1 MKRELGFTLIELMI
15 VVAIVGILATIA
27 YPAYTDYIIRG
38 RIPDAT
44 SGLAAKRVQMEQ
56 FFQDN
61 RRYDQ
66 TPVGAV
72 PNPVCANDAT
82 TSRFFTFSC
91 NPAATATTY
100 TLEAVGVGPMAG
112 FGYTITQANAR
123 ASNIT
128 RGGGWEDP
136 NPNTCWAIKKGGN
149 CS

>member
-1 MKRELGFTLIELMI
+1 MRKQLGFTLIELMI

-27 YPAYTDYIIRG
+27 YPAYTDYLIRG

-44 SGLAAKRVQMEQ
+44 SALSAKRVQMEQ

-66 TPVGAV
+66 DANGNA
-72 PNPVCANDAT
+72 NPACAADAT

-91 NPAATATTY
+91 NPAATTTTY
-100 TLEAVGVGPMAG
+100 TLEAVGIGPMVG

-128 RGGGWEDP
+128 RAGW
-136 NPNTCWAIKKGGN
+136 GSSGN
-149 CS
+149 CWTIRKDGSCS

>member
-1 MKRELGFTLIELMI
+1 MSKQLGFTLIELMI

-27 YPAYTDYIIRG
+27 YPSYADYIIRG
-38 RIPDAT
+38 RIPEAT
-44 SGLAAKRVQMEQ
+44 SALAAKRVQMEQ

-66 TPVGAV
+66 DANGNA
-72 PNPVCANDAT
+72 NPACAADAT
-82 TSRFFTFSC
+82 TSRFFDFSC

-100 TLEAVGVGPMAG
+100 TLEAVGKGPMAG

-128 RGGGWEDP
+128 RGGGWDNP
-136 NPNTCWAIKKGGN
+136 NPNTCWAIRKGGI

>member
-1 MKRELGFTLIELMI
+1 MKRTLGFTLIELMI

-27 YPAYTDYIIRG
+27 LPAYTDYIIRG

-44 SGLAAKRVQMEQ
+44 SALAAKRVQMEQ

-66 TPVGAV
+66 DPNGNA
-72 PNPVCANDAT
+72 NPVCANDAT

-123 ASNIT
+123 TSNIT
-128 RGGGWEDP
+128 RGSGWVNP
-136 NPNTCWAIKKGGN
+136 NPNTCWAVRKGGD

>member
-1 MKRELGFTLIELMI
+1 MKRELGFTLIELMM

-27 YPAYTDYIIRG
+27 YPAYTDYVIRG

-61 RRYDQ
+61 RTYA
-66 TPVGAV
+66 GA
-72 PNPVCANDAT
+72 PACAADAA

-91 NPAATATTY
+91 NPAATATTF

-112 FGYTITQANAR
+112 FGYTLTQANAR

-128 RGGGWEDP
+128 RGAGWENP